1 MNKSFQTLKNNP
13 TFNHKLDLIYKLL
26 NECSESACG
35 PQSSG
40 WERLYEMLKGAENK
54 WKISFDSHLASVG
67 VIAFYF
73 TGNKSN
79 KIASLKKKNK
89 IASFEIY

>member
-1 MNKSFQTLKNNP
+1 MQLLTTQHF
-13 TFNHKLDLIYKLL
+13 LDRLL
-26 NECSESACG
+26 DECSGSTCG
-35 PQSSG
+35 PGSSG
-40 WERLYEMLKGAENK
+40 WEPLYEMLKGAENK

-79 KIASLKKKNK
+79 KIAS
-89 IASFEIY
+89 FEIYLQNPLPLNI